1 MWYLIA
7 DANGLSGDD
16 ALVRGTSL
24 LILNV
29 TGSNA
34 NNADNFKAY
43 DQSEVTGDL
52 APVPIYEP
60 PKPKKKQSGGL
71 ASVVMV
77 VVSVVATVYTA
88 GAAMGA
94 AGLSTAEEK
103 MGQIYIFHCLGK

>member
-24 LILNV
+24 VILNV

-52 APVPIYEP
+52 APVPIYKL

-77 VVSVVATVYTA
+77 VVTVVATVYTA
-88 GAAMGA
+88 SKKGTDLFVLF
-94 AGLSTAEEK
+94 GLKINLSR
-103 MGQIYIFHCLGK
+103 MVL